1 MEVTRYHRFVLAK
14 DAFYENPA
22 AVYRAAQRA
31 DYHEPEGFTG
41 FRSTAVYHEPG
52 IKQKLQRILGI
63 RITRWDTDPVDENGV
78 FYMGLSSG
86 KRKEV
91 PGVHSD
97 LPWNDMTIVIY
108 LTPGL
113 PVDCGTSLWMHRKTG
128 LTDPPSARDAKRL
141 GKTRTQL
148 LDILERDNRLRA
160 RWVEVDRIGY
170 GFNRMVAFP
179 SGILHSASRH
189 HGASITGG
197 RVFQTFRVGVDW
209 SSLKLATR

>member
-1 MEVTRYHRFVLAK
+1 MEITRYHRFVLAK
-14 DAFYENPA
+14 DGFYKNPA
-22 AVYRAAQRA
+22 AVYRAAQSA
-31 DYHEPEGFTG
+31 EYHEPEGFTG

-52 IKQKLQRILGI
+52 IKQKLQRILGV

-78 FYMGLSSG
+78 FYMGLSKG

-148 LDILERDNRLRA
+148 VDILERDSRLRS

-179 SGILHSASRH
+179 SGILHAASRH
-189 HGASITGG
+189 HGASLAGG

-209 SSLKLATR
+209 SSLKAATR

>member
-1 MEVTRYHRFVLAK
+1 MEITRYHRFVLAK
-14 DAFYENPA
+14 DAFYENPT

-31 DYHEPEGFTG
+31 EYYEPEGFTG
-41 FRSTAVYHEPG
+41 LRSTTVYHEAG
-52 IKQKLQRILGI
+52 IKQKLQRILGV
-63 RITRWDTDPVDENGV
+63 RITRWDTDPIEENGV

-113 PVDCGTSLWMHRKTG
+113 PVDCGTSLFMHRKTG

-141 GKTRTQL
+141 GKARTQL
-148 LDILERDNRLRA
+148 VDILERDSRLRS

-179 SGILHSASRH
+179 SGVLHSASRH
-189 HGASITGG
+189 HGASIAGG
-197 RVFQTFRVGVDW
+197 RLFQTFRVGVDW
-209 SSLKLATR
+209 SSLKVATP